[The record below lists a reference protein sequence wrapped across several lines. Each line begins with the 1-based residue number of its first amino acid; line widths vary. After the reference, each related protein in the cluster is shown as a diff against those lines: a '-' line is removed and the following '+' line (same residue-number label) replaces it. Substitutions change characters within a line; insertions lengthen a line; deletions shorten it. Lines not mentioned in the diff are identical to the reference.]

1 MSDLQGSRRAQNFAG
16 QRHEASAPSS
26 AVDLGVD
33 VGGAF
38 TDFVGFRG
46 RDVVSLKLPSTRNPS
61 EAVAEGLRALDAA
74 RMAHGTTVATNAILE
89 RKGARTAFVT
99 TEGFEHLL
107 LIGRQNRPS
116 LYDLRITRPDP
127 PIPRER
133 CFGLRE
139 RVDAHGRVLRSPT
152 KRDLAEVVRRV
163 RSSGAESVAISL
175 LFSFLHPAHEQRL
188 AKALS
193 GLSVSTSHEVL
204 AEFREFD
211 RSSTSSRS
219 EPAVAA
225 SPGWTRAERCVSAP
239 TAPARNPVRLPMGRA
254 VTK

>member
-1 MSDLQGSRRAQNFAG
+1 MAPGSDLAG
-16 QRHEASAPSS
+16 QRHEAPAPSS
-26 AVDLGVD
+26 AVDVGVD
-33 VGGAF
+33 VGGTF

-46 RDVVSLKLPSTRNPS
+46 RDVVSLKLPSTRDPS
-61 EAVAEGLRALDAA
+61 EAVAEGLRALGAA

-139 RVDAHGRVLRSPT
+139 RVDAHGRVLRRS
-152 KRDLAEVVRRV
+152 EERRV
-163 RSSGAESVAISL
+163 GKECR
-175 LFSFLHPAHEQRL
+175 RL
-188 AKALS
+188 
-193 GLSVSTSHEVL
+193 
-204 AEFREFD
+204 
-211 RSSTSSRS
+211 
-219 EPAVAA
+219 
-225 SPGWTRAERCVSAP
+225 
-239 TAPARNPVRLPMGRA
+239 
-254 VTK
+254 